1 MKIILGNEEIIKI
14 IKDYAYS
21 EFPMKEPEVVIT
33 NKRNGVEILIN
44 LSDRKNESKIHW
56 TQDSCESSSQEED
69 SIELA
74 RR

>member
-21 EFPMKEPEVVIT
+21 AFPIKEPEVVIT
-33 NKRNGVEILIN
+33 NKRNGVEISIN

-56 TQDSCESSSQEED
+56 TQDSCESSSEEED
-69 SIELA
+69 NS
-74 RR
+74 